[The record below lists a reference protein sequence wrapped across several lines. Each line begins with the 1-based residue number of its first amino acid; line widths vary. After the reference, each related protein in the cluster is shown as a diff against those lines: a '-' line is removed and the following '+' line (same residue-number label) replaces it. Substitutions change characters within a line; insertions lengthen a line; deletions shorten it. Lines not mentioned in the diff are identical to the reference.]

1 MLNSW
6 PMSSAMVFSKSTCGS
21 LMNSMRKRI
30 PKQTMK
36 NIPMKEP
43 LYILSSLL
51 T

>member
-1 MLNSW
+1 
-6 PMSSAMVFSKSTCGS
+6 
-21 LMNSMRKRI
+21 MNSMRKRI